1 MLILLFLSTKV
12 YNDQAQVGQPTRY
25 WLNPC
30 TWTLALF
37 VVFIEETAHP
47 CCDMCSHA
55 WMFFLSWVY
64 SCVIW
69 LHSAYEQKRA
79 AGGAKSSCPGTP
91 VSPMQQHYSPKPA
104 TAGRPDA
111 GYMNPGATSQPL
123 PSNSYPMNARWH
135 GTEILPLGILD
146 IMLISPDE
154 CILNCLISF
163 PSSRFQGPSGD
174 PMCPQFPQP
183 AQAFQRMPSAPAGH
197 CTTGGGGGGGGGPGG
212 GGGVGY
218 HRQHSD
224 PCMPYLQQ
232 SFKQEYMDP
241 LYERAAHMAG
251 PGHVSGQGHGHGHGH
266 NHGHGPHQH
275 PQLHSHPHR
284 FPPAHMMVKQEP
296 TDYTYEPG
304 EQ

>member
-1 MLILLFLSTKV
+1 
-12 YNDQAQVGQPTRY
+12 
-25 WLNPC
+25 
-30 TWTLALF
+30 
-37 VVFIEETAHP
+37 
-47 CCDMCSHA
+47 
-55 WMFFLSWVY
+55 
-64 SCVIW
+64 
-69 LHSAYEQKRA
+69 
-79 AGGAKSSCPGTP
+79 
-91 VSPMQQHYSPKPA
+91 
-104 TAGRPDA
+104 
-111 GYMNPGATSQPL
+111 
-123 PSNSYPMNARWH
+123 
-135 GTEILPLGILD
+135 
-146 IMLISPDE
+146 
-154 CILNCLISF
+154 
-163 PSSRFQGPSGD
+163 
-174 PMCPQFPQP
+174 MCPQFPQP

-197 CTTGGGGGGGGGPGG
+197 CTTGGGGGGGGGPGGGGG

-266 NHGHGPHQH
+266 NQGHGPHQH

>member
-1 MLILLFLSTKV
+1 
-12 YNDQAQVGQPTRY
+12 
-25 WLNPC
+25 
-30 TWTLALF
+30 
-37 VVFIEETAHP
+37 
-47 CCDMCSHA
+47 
-55 WMFFLSWVY
+55 
-64 SCVIW
+64 
-69 LHSAYEQKRA
+69 
-79 AGGAKSSCPGTP
+79 
-91 VSPMQQHYSPKPA
+91 
-104 TAGRPDA
+104 
-111 GYMNPGATSQPL
+111 
-123 PSNSYPMNARWH
+123 
-135 GTEILPLGILD
+135 
-146 IMLISPDE
+146 
-154 CILNCLISF
+154 
-163 PSSRFQGPSGD
+163 
-174 PMCPQFPQP
+174 MCPQFPQP

-212 GGGVGY
+212 GGGGSGVGY

-251 PGHVSGQGHGHGHGH
+251 PGHVSGQGHGHGH